1 MRSAWFWVGVALL
14 FRVAEAADTRLVPP
28 IVRSIEVR
36 TVGRPLKDT
45 GFVRSRISVAE
56 NAPFNPAAASR
67 DVKELMESGMF
78 SDVTVGL
85 EETEGGAK
93 VVYLVRPRVR
103 LADDVRFQGLKSI
116 REAKARDLI
125 GLRPGDY
132 VDDLV
137 MGQRVLALAGE
148 LRKRCLVDAKI
159 SWQIE
164 EIVPEDGL
172 ARVTVRV
179 EEGRRAPVRS
189 VSFSGN
195 RAVPES
201 VLRRAMKQ
209 PAKWNPFWWLRK
221 KTYDDDE
228 FETARLDIRDLY
240 LDRGYLDAEVSPPRV
255 MRERHGGLLVNVE
268 IKEGEQYRIGGVSV
282 EGASLFAPEDL
293 LKVCGLREGAEASLR
308 AIERAAGA
316 IADYY
321 ESRGY
326 LGTSVRPVIDSRPAD
341 RVVDIRFAVREGIL
355 TRIRNIIIQG
365 NSRTRDKVIRR
376 ELVVEPGDLYDS
388 EKIRRSERIVKN
400 LGFFSTVRSFPLDTA
415 VPDEK
420 DLVFQLEET
429 RTGSIMLG
437 VGFSSIDKTMGYV
450 DISQGNFDL
459 FGWPYFTGGGQ
470 KLKLHTQFGSRRREY
485 ELTFVEPWFM
495 DRKLS
500 VGVDLYRR
508 EVEYTD
514 YESKRTGVSVF
525 GAKAMP
531 FGSRLDL
538 RYRIEKLNL
547 GNLSDTNLY
556 HFADSPDEEYRF
568 SDEKRDATES
578 SLTATLS
585 RDMRDNPFVPTR
597 GSRASIYG
605 TIMGGPLG
613 FDTDLYRL
621 GFQGSCYFPLW
632 FGHVL
637 GARTRWEVVDAMGD
651 STLSIDNR
659 LFAGGGRTIRG
670 FRYRDVGP
678 KVVRT
683 EWSKLGN
690 WTEHKPVGGQS
701 LAVATIE
708 YSVPLFPNVRIAAF
722 CDAGNVWRE
731 PYDFDFNSIAVG
743 AGGGLRL
750 DIPGFPV
757 RIDYAVP
764 VQKDSDLTRKDAWT
778 FWIGY
783 EY

>member
-36 TVGRPLKDT
+36 TVGRPLRDT

-164 EIVPEDGL
+164 EIGPEDGL

-195 RAVPES
+195 RAIPES

-255 MRERHGGLLVNVE
+255 TRERHGGLLVNVE
-268 IKEGEQYRIGGVSV
+268 IKEGEQYRIGRVSV
-282 EGASLFAPEDL
+282 EGAGLFAPADL

-308 AIERAAGA
+308 
-316 IADYY
+316 
-321 ESRGY
+321 
-326 LGTSVRPVIDSRPAD
+326 
-341 RVVDIRFAVREGIL
+341 
-355 TRIRNIIIQG
+355 
-365 NSRTRDKVIRR
+365 
-376 ELVVEPGDLYDS
+376 
-388 EKIRRSERIVKN
+388 
-400 LGFFSTVRSFPLDTA
+400 
-415 VPDEK
+415 
-420 DLVFQLEET
+420 
-429 RTGSIMLG
+429 
-437 VGFSSIDKTMGYV
+437 
-450 DISQGNFDL
+450 
-459 FGWPYFTGGGQ
+459 
-470 KLKLHTQFGSRRREY
+470 
-485 ELTFVEPWFM
+485 
-495 DRKLS
+495 LS
-500 VGVDLYRR
+500 L
-508 EVEYTD
+508 
-514 YESKRTGVSVF
+514 
-525 GAKAMP
+525 
-531 FGSRLDL
+531 
-538 RYRIEKLNL
+538 I
-547 GNLSDTNLY
+547 
-556 HFADSPDEEYRF
+556 H
-568 SDEKRDATES
+568 
-578 SLTATLS
+578 
-585 RDMRDNPFVPTR
+585 
-597 GSRASIYG
+597 I
-605 TIMGGPLG
+605 
-613 FDTDLYRL
+613 
-621 GFQGSCYFPLW
+621 
-632 FGHVL
+632 
-637 GARTRWEVVDAMGD
+637 
-651 STLSIDNR
+651 
-659 LFAGGGRTIRG
+659 
-670 FRYRDVGP
+670 
-678 KVVRT
+678 
-683 EWSKLGN
+683 
-690 WTEHKPVGGQS
+690 
-701 LAVATIE
+701 
-708 YSVPLFPNVRIAAF
+708 
-722 CDAGNVWRE
+722 
-731 PYDFDFNSIAVG
+731 
-743 AGGGLRL
+743 
-750 DIPGFPV
+750 
-757 RIDYAVP
+757 
-764 VQKDSDLTRKDAWT
+764 
-778 FWIGY
+778 
-783 EY
+783 